1 MVYYPAAAAFACLL
15 GWVHDVLELH
25 FDQPSPIVLPN
36 SYWDEELAAFDPPLV
51 SQIKQAIAKK
61 KKKSY

>member
-15 GWVHDVLELH
+15 GWVHDVLELLH

-51 SQIKQAIAKK
+51 SQIKQ
-61 KKKSY
+61 